1 MIKPYRHTGNIKAGL
16 FIIGI
21 TLIISLLTYTKNLIN
36 GLRSDNREI
45 VQLYAEIIA
54 NAVQDE
60 NDTNLDFIF
69 DNIIK
74 KVKFPIIQTDPSN
87 VPQMWKNLPEKVKN
101 DSNEVLDYMQS
112 MDIINDP
119 IPLVYSDHNIDPFTF
134 GYLHYGDSI
143 LIRKLQWWTYIELIA
158 IGLFILL
165 GFSGFTFIRNNEK
178 RHIWVGMAKETAH
191 QLGTPVSA
199 LMGWVDWLKKNPEKT
214 LQIIPEI
221 EADLN
226 RLQQIGRRFSKMGTD
241 TEMCEFDLS
250 IKITKVVDYLD
261 SRLPSLGGKVKLIN
275 NIEPGILV
283 AGNGSLLAW
292 SIENIIRNGIDAI
305 RKDDGEIIIS
315 MEKDS
320 TGVKIEIKDNGCGI
334 PRKDWRNIFRPGF
347 STKKSGWGLG
357 LSLSTRIIEEIHKGK
372 LIIQKSSPTHGTT
385 FQIRL

>member
-1 MIKPYRHTGNIKAGL
+1 
-16 FIIGI
+16 
-21 TLIISLLTYTKNLIN
+21 
-36 GLRSDNREI
+36 
-45 VQLYAEIIA
+45 
-54 NAVQDE
+54 
-60 NDTNLDFIF
+60 
-69 DNIIK
+69 
-74 KVKFPIIQTDPSN
+74 
-87 VPQMWKNLPEKVKN
+87 
-101 DSNEVLDYMQS
+101 
-112 MDIINDP
+112 
-119 IPLVYSDHNIDPFTF
+119 
-134 GYLHYGDSI
+134 
-143 LIRKLQWWTYIELIA
+143 
-158 IGLFILL
+158 
-165 GFSGFTFIRNNEK
+165 
-178 RHIWVGMAKETAH
+178 
-191 QLGTPVSA
+191 
-199 LMGWVDWLKKNPEKT
+199 
-214 LQIIPEI
+214 
-221 EADLN
+221 
-226 RLQQIGRRFSKMGTD
+226 MGTD

-320 TGVKIEIKDNGCGI
+320 TWVKIEIKDNGFGI